1 MLEKIFINE
10 RQPENEWCLSYEKPE
25 FQGGESIIIDEKTA
39 KEILFLKNSKKQI
52 TIGKDGT
59 AITAKFEDFI
69 NLQESDCGF
78 GDTEKEALIDLLQ

>member
-1 MLEKIFINE
+1 M
-10 RQPENEWCLSYEKPE
+10 
-25 FQGGESIIIDEKTA
+25 
-39 KEILFLKNSKKQI
+39 KQI

-78 GDTEKEALIDLLQ
+78 GDTEKEALIDLFQQSIITLEKINK